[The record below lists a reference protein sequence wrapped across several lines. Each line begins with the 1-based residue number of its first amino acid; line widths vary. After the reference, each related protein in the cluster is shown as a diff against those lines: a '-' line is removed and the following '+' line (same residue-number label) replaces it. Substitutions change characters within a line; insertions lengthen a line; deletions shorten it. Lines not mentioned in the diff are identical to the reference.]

1 MAAPLQSMRYSTVL
15 NVGGAVVGVA
25 LAVILFARIGLDPVI
40 EVIGRIHW
48 WQFALICLAY
58 PLVLA
63 ADALGWRYAFTH
75 DRAPIT
81 RLFLARAAGEAVN
94 AVSVVAPIGGEPL
107 RAWLVRP
114 WATYEDSVP
123 SIIVAKTANIAAQ
136 ALFQAVVLGLTVA
149 LLNVPRRL
157 TLAMLAL
164 LVVEV
169 VAIAVLVATQ
179 VTGAMGWIGRLL
191 QRFGV
196 RGGAKSASRMDATLS
211 AYYRRER
218 GRFTASLGFHILG
231 RTLGSVEALVI
242 LWALALPPSVRFA
255 VAIEAIGSG
264 VRFATFFLPGSIGV
278 LEGANATAFGALGL
292 GAGAGLAFTVLRRA
306 RQIVWIALGLAA
318 IGLAR
323 SGLGARARAYARPRG

>member
-1 MAAPLQSMRYSTVL
+1 MAAPLQSMRYTSVL

-25 LAVILFARIGLDPVI
+25 LAVILFARIGLDPVM

-63 ADALGWRYAFTH
+63 ADTLGWRYAFAR
-75 DRAPIT
+75 DRAPFT

-114 WATYEDSVP
+114 WVTYEDSVP
-123 SIIVAKTANIAAQ
+123 SLIVAKTANVAAQ
-136 ALFQAVVLGLTVA
+136 ALFQAVVLALTVA

-157 TLAMLAL
+157 TMAMLAL
-164 LVVEV
+164 LVVEA
-169 VAIAVLVATQ
+169 VAIAALVATQ
-179 VTGAMGWIGRLL
+179 VTGAMAWMGRRL
-191 QRFGV
+191 QRFGM
-196 RGGAKSASRMDATLS
+196 RGGAKSATRMDQTLS

-218 GRFTASLGFHILG
+218 GRFGASLGFHLLG
-231 RTLGSVEALVI
+231 RALGSVEALVI
-242 LWALALPPSVRFA
+242 LWALALPPSALAA

-278 LEGANATAFGALGL
+278 LEGANAAAFGALGL

-323 SGLGARARAYARPRG
+323 VGLRARERAYARPRG